1 MSRGEEEISYFT
13 LPAPDILPVCKA
25 EEGSDEVGAPDDGNT
40 ADGKQAACID
50 WIWTK
55 TGSKLGRADIGVVF
69 KVFIVG

>member
-25 EEGSDEVGAPDDGNT
+25 EEGSDEVGAPADGNT

-50 WIWTK
+50 WI
-55 TGSKLGRADIGVVF
+55 
-69 KVFIVG
+69 